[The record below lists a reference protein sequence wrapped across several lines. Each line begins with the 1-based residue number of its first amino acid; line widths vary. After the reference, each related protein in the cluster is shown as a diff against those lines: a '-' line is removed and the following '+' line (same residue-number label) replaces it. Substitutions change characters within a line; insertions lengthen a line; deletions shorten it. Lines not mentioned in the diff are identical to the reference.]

1 MWEELQRSGGNPMS
15 ETQLHV
21 LEDTE
26 QRRIEDWRTEELE
39 RAGYGRRAAA
49 RLASRHDVD
58 LHRAVELLR
67 RGCAPELAT
76 KILL

>member
-1 MWEELQRSGGNPMS
+1 MS
-15 ETQLHV
+15 EMEIHV

-26 QRRIEDWRTEELE
+26 QRRIELWRTEELE
-39 RAGYGRRAAA
+39 RAGYSRRAAG

-58 LHRAVELLR
+58 LHRAVDLLE
-67 RGCAPELAT
+67 RGCSPELAV

>member
-1 MWEELQRSGGNPMS
+1 MS
-15 ETQLHV
+15 ETELHV

-26 QRRIEDWRTEELE
+26 LERIEHWRAEELK
-39 RAGYGRRAAA
+39 RAGFSPRAAG

-58 LHRAVELLR
+58 LHRAVELLE
-67 RGCAPELAT
+67 RGCSPELAL

>member
-1 MWEELQRSGGNPMS
+1 MS
-15 ETQLHV
+15 ETELHV

-39 RAGYGRRAAA
+39 RAGYSHRAAG
-49 RLASRHDVD
+49 RLAARHDVD
-58 LHRAVELLR
+58 LHRAVELLQ
-67 RGCAPELAT
+67 RGCSPELAM